1 MGANVDDMG
10 KALSSAPIAHA
21 AFFGSL
27 VAMEAVF
34 IGYYVSWKLLPTLP
48 VMIVV
53 GGVAFLSGIRALREV
68 QQRRL
73 AAGK

>member
-1 MGANVDDMG
+1 MG
-10 KALSSAPIAHA
+10 KAMASAPISHA
-21 AFFGSL
+21 TFFGSL
-27 VAMEAVF
+27 VAMEGVF
-34 IGYYVSWKLLPTLP
+34 FGYYSGWKLLPTLP